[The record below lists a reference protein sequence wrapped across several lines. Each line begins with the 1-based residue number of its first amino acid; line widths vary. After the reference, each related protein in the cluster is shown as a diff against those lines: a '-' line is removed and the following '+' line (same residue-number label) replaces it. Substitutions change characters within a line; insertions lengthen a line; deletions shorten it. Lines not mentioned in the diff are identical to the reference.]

1 MRPTIVMPEV
11 PDLQMRNAISLPLKA
26 FNSREAGRPVDFRT
40 LVLLIEDEE
49 SGEIVGG
56 LWADTSFTQLHIDLL
71 FVPEALRGSG
81 LGAQLVTQAEEEARR
96 RGCVAAWLDTFSFQA
111 RGFYEKLGY
120 EVFGTIESYPE
131 GHSRI
136 FMKKRFGAV
145 Q

>member
-1 MRPTIVMPEV
+1 MQPARPTIVMPEA
-11 PDLQMRNAISLPLKA
+11 PDLQMRNAISAPLKA

-40 LVLLIEDEE
+40 LALLLKDDA

-71 FVPEALRGSG
+71 YVPETLRGSG

-96 RGCVAAWLDTFSFQA
+96 RGCLAAWLDTFSFQA

-120 EVFGTIESYPE
+120 EAFGVIEDYPP

-136 FMKKRFGAV
+136 FMKKRFA
-145 Q
+145 